1 MNRKSIGTA
10 LLLLAILAALAFI
23 WGNSLD
29 SAVESAV
36 KSGRVRELLQP
47 LLERLVGQGG
57 VTDHLV
63 RKLAHFTE
71 FAVLG
76 ALLLLLTAAAFRV
89 RLQSV
94 VNCLFFLLLAALT
107 DETIQIFTGRG
118 PQVQDVWLDFAG
130 GAAGL
135 LVMLAL
141 VQLLRCLFRP
151 RRRPAADARYA
162 KNIPRRRGIFFSV
175 IAGITGSFSVPR
187 TPARTSAPWRPRPA
201 APGESGCR
209 AAPGRGTRR
218 PAPASY

>member
-76 ALLLLLTAAAFRV
+76 ALLLLLADRTLFGGDIGLNGFQLVAIVRV
-89 RLQSV
+89 GGCGAQQYASAE
-94 VNCLFFLLLAALT
+94 C
-107 DETIQIFTGRG
+107 
-118 PQVQDVWLDFAG
+118 AG
-130 GAAGL
+130 
-135 LVMLAL
+135 VK
-141 VQLLRCLFRP
+141 QRS
-151 RRRPAADARYA
+151 D
-162 KNIPRRRGIFFSV
+162 
-175 IAGITGSFSVPR
+175 
-187 TPARTSAPWRPRPA
+187 
-201 APGESGCR
+201 
-209 AAPGRGTRR
+209 
-218 PAPASY
+218 

>member
-1 MNRKSIGTA
+1 MNRRSIGTL
-10 LLLLAILAALAFI
+10 LLLLAILGALAFI

-29 SAVESAV
+29 SAVESSL
-36 KSGRVRELLQP
+36 KSGRMRELIRP
-47 LLERLVGQGG
+47 LLELLVGQGN

-94 VNCLFFLLLAALT
+94 VNCQFFLLLAALT

-130 GAAGL
+130 GTAGL
-135 LVMLAL
+135 LAMLVL
-141 VQLLRCLFRP
+141 VRRLRCLFRP
-151 RRRPAADARYA
+151 RKRPAAD
-162 KNIPRRRGIFFSV
+162 V
-175 IAGITGSFSVPR
+175 
-187 TPARTSAPWRPRPA
+187 
-201 APGESGCR
+201 
-209 AAPGRGTRR
+209 
-218 PAPASY
+218 